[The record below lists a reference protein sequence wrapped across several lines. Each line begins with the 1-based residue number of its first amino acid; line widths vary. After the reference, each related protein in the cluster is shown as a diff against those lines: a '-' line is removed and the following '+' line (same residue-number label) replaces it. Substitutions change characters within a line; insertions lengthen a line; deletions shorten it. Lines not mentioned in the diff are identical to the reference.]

1 MIWVQRK
8 CLWIALLLFNCSHGC
23 FYLSKSRLCNHFHQ
37 WSLHSP
43 DHLNRGCHMIFKKP
57 ITKKLFMYFFFS
69 MSVCVQPCLFFLHTH
84 LLKKND
90 SKNQVLRKINNQKN
104 QRPDK
109 LFIVGFLYADIL
121 PPSITSE
128 IHSEIWLNLRTT
140 MFKRGLP
147 DIYN

>member
-1 MIWVQRK
+1 
-8 CLWIALLLFNCSHGC
+8 
-23 FYLSKSRLCNHFHQ
+23 
-37 WSLHSP
+37 
-43 DHLNRGCHMIFKKP
+43 
-57 ITKKLFMYFFFS
+57 MYFFFS

-128 IHSEIWLNLRTT
+128 IHSEI
-140 MFKRGLP
+140 
-147 DIYN
+147 